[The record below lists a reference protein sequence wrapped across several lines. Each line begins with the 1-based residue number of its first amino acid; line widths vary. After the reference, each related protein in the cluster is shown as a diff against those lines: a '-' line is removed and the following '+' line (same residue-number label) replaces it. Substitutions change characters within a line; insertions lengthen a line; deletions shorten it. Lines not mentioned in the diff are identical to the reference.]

1 MTSLHCSRLAFCPPI
16 RANWRGGLPGHR
28 PDVRVTWEASKNRSF
43 ALAALSRR
51 PKSAKTPTPSPHN
64 IADGYLGID
73 PSGTLI
79 DKPAL
84 ISRYQSGG
92 FNLDTLV
99 LRDIAV
105 RACQDSAW
113 ESGTMELS
121 GNLGEKRFSGTYR
134 YSHFWVRT
142 GLSWLI
148 AGSQMTPV

>member
-1 MTSLHCSRLAFCPPI
+1 MGSVEEQIIRLSRLVA
-16 RANWRGGLPGHR
+16 
-28 PDVRVTWEASKNRSF
+28 EAEKRKDAETVSSYI
-43 ALAALSRR
+43 AA
-51 PKSAKTPTPSPHN
+51 
-64 IADGYLGID
+64 GYLGID